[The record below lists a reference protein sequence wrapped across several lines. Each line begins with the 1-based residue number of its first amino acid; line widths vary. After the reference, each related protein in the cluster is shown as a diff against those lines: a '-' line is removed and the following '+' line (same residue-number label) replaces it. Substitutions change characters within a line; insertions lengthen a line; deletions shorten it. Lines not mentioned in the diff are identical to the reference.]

1 MLFKV
6 YPAEDGGGVIEVQ
19 LGPGLTN
26 SDTYLPPYP
35 HVNSAVMATNQSA
48 ITGDLRNVV
57 FGGTNVIMEEDG
69 RIILIK
75 DDKKDQWSDKAA
87 KKDFD
92 FIVQPL
98 RGVQ

>member
-1 MLFKV
+1 
-6 YPAEDGGGVIEVQ
+6 
-19 LGPGLTN
+19 
-26 SDTYLPPYP
+26 
-35 HVNSAVMATNQSA
+35 MATNQSA